1 MWADISLLVLRLA
14 VGSVFAAHGAQ
25 KLMKG
30 VAATAGGFENLGIP
44 LPMVAA
50 VVVIAVELG
59 GGIALALGLLTRIA
73 GGLLAIDMLVAMLL
87 VHLPQGFFLPRGIE
101 FVLVLFGA
109 SVALAGV
116 GAGALSLDA
125 ALWGRHRTITGPVAA
140 TSVERPA
147 SRIRRAS

>member
-1 MWADISLLVLRLA
+1 MWADVSLLVLRLA
-14 VGSVFAAHGAQ
+14 VGSIFAAHGAQ

-73 GGLLAIDMLVAMLL
+73 GALLAIDMLVAMLL
-87 VHLPQGFFLPRGIE
+87 VHLPHGFFLPRGVE

-109 SVALAGV
+109 SIALAGV
-116 GAGALSLDA
+116 GAGALSVDA
-125 ALWGRHRTITGPVAA
+125 ALWGWRRVAPQ
-140 TSVERPA
+140 PA
-147 SRIRRAS
+147 ARAVDHEARRVRRAS

>member
-1 MWADISLLVLRLA
+1 MWADVSLLVLRLA

-30 VAATAGGFENLGIP
+30 VAATADGFGNLGIP

-59 GGIALALGLLTRIA
+59 GGIALALGCLTRIA

-87 VHLPQGFFLPRGIE
+87 VHVPHGFFLPRGVE

-116 GAGALSLDA
+116 GAGAFSVDA
-125 ALWGRHRTITGPVAA
+125 ALWGRRRIAPPVTARA
-140 TSVERPA
+140 VDQGER
-147 SRIRRAS
+147 RIRRAS